1 MSADLRGPRG
11 RGTRRGLMFILS
23 SPSGTGKTTLAH
35 RLIDQNPDLV
45 WSVSATTRGPRPGEV
60 DGQDYFFLSQDD
72 FQAKVE
78 NGEFFEHAEVF
89 GRRYGTL
96 KAPVEDAL
104 RMGRD
109 VIFDIDWQGAKLLTE
124 QSPRDVVRVF
134 LLPPSLELLKD
145 RLVRRGQ
152 DSEEVIDSRM
162 AQAKAEIEHWGE
174 YDYVV
179 INDEFSRA
187 LEELTAILRA
197 ERLKRLRHPWLDG
210 FVEALLEQ

>member
-11 RGTRRGLMFILS
+11 RGTRRGIMLILS

-45 WSVSATTRGPRPGEV
+45 WSVSATTRQPRPGEV
-60 DGQDYFFLSQDD
+60 DGEDYFFLSEDAFEAKIADD
-72 FQAKVE
+72 A
-78 NGEFFEHAEVF
+78 FFEHAEVF

-96 KAPVEDAL
+96 KTQVEDAL
-104 RMGRD
+104 SMGRD
-109 VIFDIDWQGAKLLTE
+109 VIFDIDWQGAKMLAE
-124 QSPRDVVRVF
+124 RAPMDVVRVF
-134 LLPPSLELLKD
+134 LLPPSLKLLKD
-145 RLVRRGQ
+145 RLERRGQ
-152 DSEEVIDSRM
+152 DTPAVIDSRM
-162 AQAKAEIEHWGE
+162 AQAKAEIAHWSE

-210 FVEALLEQ
+210 FVEALVEE

>member
-1 MSADLRGPRG
+1 MGADLRGPRG
-11 RGTRRGLMFILS
+11 RGTRRGIMLILS

-45 WSVSATTRGPRPGEV
+45 WSVSATTRPSRPGET
-60 DGQDYFFLSQDD
+60 DGEDYFFLSNAD
-72 FQAKVE
+72 FEARASA
-78 NGEFFEHAEVF
+78 GEFFEHAEVF

-104 RMGRD
+104 SEGRD
-109 VIFDIDWQGAKLLTE
+109 VIFDIDWQGAKLLSE
-124 QSPRDVVRVF
+124 QAPQDVVRIF
-134 LLPPSLELLKD
+134 LLPPSLRLLKD

-152 DSEEVIDSRM
+152 DSPDVIDSRM
-162 AQAKAEIEHWGE
+162 AQAKAEIAHWGE

-179 INDEFSRA
+179 INDEFARA

-197 ERLKRLRHPWLDG
+197 ERLKRLRHPWLGD
-210 FVEALLEQ
+210 FVDALLEE

>member
-11 RGTRRGLMFILS
+11 RGTRRGIMLILS

-45 WSVSATTRGPRPGEV
+45 WSVSATTRPPRKGET
-60 DGQDYFFLSQDD
+60 DGEDYFFLSDAD

-78 NGEFFEHAEVF
+78 AGEFFEHAEVF

-104 RMGRD
+104 SMGRD

-124 QSPRDVVRVF
+124 QAPRDVVRVF
-134 LLPPSLELLKD
+134 LLPPSLKLLKD

-152 DSEEVIDSRM
+152 DSEDVINSRM
-162 AQAKAEIEHWGE
+162 NQAKAEIEHWSE

-187 LEELTAILRA
+187 LEELAAILRA
-197 ERLKRLRHPWLDG
+197 ERLKRMRHPWLTD
-210 FVEALLEQ
+210 FVEALLEE

>member
-1 MSADLRGPRG
+1 MSADVKGPTG

-45 WSVSATTRGPRPGEV
+45 WSVSATTRQPRPGEV
-60 DGQDYFFLSQDD
+60 DGQDYFFLSHDD
-72 FQAKVE
+72 FQTKVE
-78 NGEFFEHAEVF
+78 GGEFFEHAEVF

-104 RMGRD
+104 SMGRD

-124 QSPRDVVRVF
+124 QAPRDVVRVF
-134 LLPPSLELLKD
+134 LLPPSLKLLRD

-152 DSEEVIDSRM
+152 DSEEVIESRM
-162 AQAKAEIEHWGE
+162 AQAKSEIEHWAE

-197 ERLKRLRHPWLDG
+197 ERLKRLRHPWLEG
-210 FVEALLEQ
+210 FVDALLDE

>member
-11 RGTRRGLMFILS
+11 RGTRRGIMLILS

-45 WSVSATTRGPRPGEV
+45 WSVSATTRQPRPGET
-60 DGQDYFFLSQDD
+60 DGEDYFFLSGED
-72 FQAKVE
+72 FRAKVDA
-78 NGEFFEHAEVF
+78 GEFFEHAEVF
-89 GRRYGTL
+89 GRSYGTL

-104 RMGRD
+104 SMGRD
-109 VIFDIDWQGAKLLTE
+109 VIFDIDWQGAKLLAN
-124 QSPRDVVRVF
+124 QAPQDVVRIF
-134 LLPPSLELLKD
+134 LLPPSLKLLKD

-152 DSEEVIDSRM
+152 DSEEVVEARM
-162 AQAKAEIEHWGE
+162 AQAKAEIAHWAE

-187 LEELTAILRA
+187 LEELIAILRA
-197 ERLKRLRHPWLDG
+197 ERLKRLRHPWLDD
-210 FVEALLEQ
+210 FVEALIEE